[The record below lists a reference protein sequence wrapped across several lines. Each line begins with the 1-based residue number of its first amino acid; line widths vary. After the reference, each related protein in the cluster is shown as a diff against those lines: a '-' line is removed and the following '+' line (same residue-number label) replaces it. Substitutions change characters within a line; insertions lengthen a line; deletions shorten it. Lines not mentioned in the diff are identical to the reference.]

1 MNNQEINKLLKRI
14 EKAADK
20 MDRGVYTLQLTML
33 TNQVET
39 LKREIE
45 NDRKNG
51 IDIGIIRENKLYN
64 LESLLEELINE
75 KTK

>member
-1 MNNQEINKLLKRI
+1 MDNQENNKLLKRI

-20 MDRGVYTLQLTML
+20 MDKGVYTLQLMML

-51 IDIGIIRENKLYN
+51 IDIGIIREN
-64 LESLLEELINE
+64 I
-75 KTK
+75 